1 MAVIERCYD
10 DDQLTVES
18 LSLTIFSSRRQLQR
32 SFAEAGTSVQERLY
46 VVRMERAAE
55 LLHETSLPIAEVARR
70 VGYRQPPHFA
80 KAFRRLY
87 GRTPSQ
93 WRSDVGRGLGR
104 QPSVSGL
111 PVDRRPAA

>member
-1 MAVIERCYD
+1 MIERCYE

-18 LSLTIFSSRRQLQR
+18 VSRTIFSSRRQLQR

-46 VVRMERAAE
+46 LVRMERAAE
-55 LLHETSLPIAEVARR
+55 LLHESSLPIADIARS

-87 GRTPSQ
+87 GLTPSQ
-93 WRSDVGRGLGR
+93 WRGEPERGLAR
-104 QPSVSGL
+104 HRAASGMPL
-111 PVDRRPAA
+111 DRRSAA